1 LLPKLKIGDRHRFTY
16 RVPPDKT
23 VPRLYPESP
32 DWQAMPEV
40 FATGFMVGLIEWACL
55 DHLKPCFEDGEGS
68 LGVLIETSH
77 DAATPPGL
85 LVTVDLEV
93 DRIEGRRI
101 GWKVALHDGI
111 DPIGQGR
118 HERMVVRWDRFL
130 PKVRAK
136 TPAAGLPG

>member
-1 LLPKLKIGDRHRFTY
+1 
-16 RVPPDKT
+16 
-23 VPRLYPESP
+23 
-32 DWQAMPEV
+32 MPEV

-55 DHLKPCFEDGEGS
+55 DHLKPCFEEGEGS

-85 LVTVDLEV
+85 LVTVDIEI

-101 GWKVALHDGI
+101 GWTVLAHDGI
-111 DPIGQGR
+111 DRIGQGR

-130 PKVRAK
+130 PKVAAK
-136 TPAAGLPG
+136 RPADG